1 MLPSLISFL
10 SRTSCFLC
18 GGGDNPSKV
27 CPACLQV
34 HMLCEDL
41 MDFTMEIC
49 EEEMTATVKRWGNSK
64 VFFMREKPNV
74 EDWYGPEGCE

>member
-1 MLPSLISFL
+1 MLHALTSYL

-34 HMLCEDL
+34 HMLNDDL
-41 MDFTMEIC
+41 RDFVLALTEQEMEQSVA
-49 EEEMTATVKRWGNSK
+49 MWGNSK
-64 VFFMREKPNV
+64 TFFMG
-74 EDWYGPEGCE
+74 EDYYGMDGCE